1 MRRAGGRALFLPER
15 RFVGLLQVVAA
26 LLAAAHVRRSRNA
39 AATTTPWP
47 LRHEG
52 FSWGG
57 KSNSLA
63 QPARRAYL
71 LAIKFAIKDTGMIF
85 VDATATPPTLS
96 NDDAE
101 ADCTI
106 RLSEDRLTQL
116 IDGRLS
122 PTLAYTL
129 GQIKVEGSLGVAM
142 KLAGLLE
149 G

>member
-1 MRRAGGRALFLPER
+1 M
-15 RFVGLLQVVAA
+15 
-26 LLAAAHVRRSRNA
+26 
-39 AATTTPWP
+39 
-47 LRHEG
+47 
-52 FSWGG
+52 
-57 KSNSLA
+57 A
-63 QPARRAYL
+63 QPARRAYV
-71 LAIKFAIKDTGMIF
+71 LAIKFAIKDTGVVF

-106 RLSEDRLTQL
+106 RLSEDRLTHL

>member
-1 MRRAGGRALFLPER
+1 MSLETATDQIRAQLP
-15 RFVGLLQVVAA
+15 Q
-26 LLAAAHVRRSRNA
+26 LATLGYRV
-39 AATTTPWP
+39 
-47 LRHEG
+47 
-52 FSWGG
+52 
-57 KSNSLA
+57 
-63 QPARRAYL
+63 
-71 LAIKFAIKDTGMIF
+71 KFAINDTGVVF
-85 VDATATPPTLS
+85 VDATATPPILS

-101 ADCTI
+101 AHCTI

>member
-1 MRRAGGRALFLPER
+1 MSLETATDQIRAQLPQLGTLGYK
-15 RFVGLLQVVAA
+15 V
-26 LLAAAHVRRSRNA
+26 
-39 AATTTPWP
+39 
-47 LRHEG
+47 
-52 FSWGG
+52 
-57 KSNSLA
+57 
-63 QPARRAYL
+63 
-71 LAIKFAIKDTGMIF
+71 KFAIKDTGVVF

-106 RLSEDRLTQL
+106 RLSEDRLIQL